1 MEGEFGRAGHGL
13 ENRWYSRGMGI
24 VISALRHYSIDLYG
38 AVVQWSTTPALQVG
52 IPRTGSNPVS
62 SNFKNIRPE
71 VPDHPGLSYLAATS
85 CEGVTLCVMH
95 MCG

>member
-24 VISALRHYSIDLYG
+24 VISALRHHLIDLYG

-62 SNFKNIRPE
+62 SKIPDPKYR
-71 VPDHPGLSYLAATS
+71 DHPGLSYLAATS
-85 CEGVTLCVMH
+85 CEGVTLYVMH

>member
-38 AVVQWSTTPALQVG
+38 VLAQLVEHLLCKQDVRSSSLLHSTMFDPKYRDT
-52 IPRTGSNPVS
+52 
-62 SNFKNIRPE
+62 
-71 VPDHPGLSYLAATS
+71 PGLSYLAATS
-85 CEGVTLCVMH
+85 CEGVTLYVMH